1 MNDLDHMISLDTV
14 KKKISKILLNLRFL
28 LMILFNVFFVTLF
41 FFFLELNIKLSIL
54 LSDVFHDLLCICQ
67 NYLNQFFVNF
77 SLMGVRQIF
86 SYITSFCIL
95 SFLIWLHIYF
105 DILIFV
111 ILTFLSC
118 CIFNVQHSYHIV

>member
-1 MNDLDHMISLDTV
+1 MYIFFIQLTELREIKQSLIQEVIGEVNDLDHMISLDTV

-95 SFLIWLHIYF
+95 SFLI
-105 DILIFV
+105 
-111 ILTFLSC
+111 
-118 CIFNVQHSYHIV
+118 